1 MIVPL
6 KGITVLDL
14 TRVLSGPFATQQL
27 IDLGAEVIKIEH
39 PTHGDDTRR
48 FGPPFVKGEST
59 YFMSINRGK
68 KSVAVDLKNPRGQ
81 ELVLALAQ
89 KADVVIENFRPGTA
103 ERLGLG
109 HARLRQLKPALI
121 TCAISGYGSGGVAE
135 FEGAPGYDA
144 ILQAV
149 SGLMALT
156 GEPDGAPTKVGVAIG
171 DMVAGL
177 YAAQGILAALVQRGQ
192 TGLGHHV
199 EISMQDAL
207 TSLLTYQAA
216 IYFATGHNPARMG
229 NAHPSICPYET
240 VETKDGLYA
249 LAVGN
254 DAQFD
259 RLIHLL
265 GLPWLKTDPRFE
277 SNKRRVEN
285 REALMAV
292 LTPKFREKT
301 KREWDALL
309 REKNIPGGPVLEVA
323 AALSHPQLKARG
335 SVLTHHHPL
344 AGEVKSVASPVRFD
358 EWPPYDVTPPPLLG
372 EHTRTVLTGWLGLSE
387 VEVDDLVASQV
398 VVEHR
403 PEGAATS
410 A

>member
-6 KGITVLDL
+6 KGVTVLDL

-27 IDLGAEVIKIEH
+27 VDLGAEVIKIEH
-39 PTHGDDTRR
+39 PGHGDDTRR

-68 KSVAVDLKNPRGQ
+68 KSVAVDLKHEQGRD
-81 ELVLALAQ
+81 LVLAMAQ
-89 KADVVIENFRPGTA
+89 KADVVIENFRPGTS

-109 HARLRQLKPALI
+109 HTRLRKLKPSLV
-121 TCAISGYGSGGVAE
+121 TCAISGYGSGGVEE

-156 GEPDGAPTKVGVAIG
+156 GEPDGSPTKVGVAIG

-177 YAAQGILAALVQRGQ
+177 YAAQGILAALVQRGL
-192 TGLGHHV
+192 TGQGHHV

-207 TSLLTYQAA
+207 TSLLTYQAG

-240 VETKDGLYA
+240 VQTKDGMYA

-254 DAQFD
+254 DAQFA
-259 RLIHLL
+259 RLIDLL
-265 GLPWLKTDPRFE
+265 SLPWLKTDERFM
-277 SNKRRVEN
+277 SNRSRVEN

-301 KREWDALL
+301 KNEWDRLL
-309 REKNIPGGPVLEVA
+309 REKNIPGGPVLDVA
-323 AALSHPQLKARG
+323 SALSHPQLKGRG
-335 SVLTHHHPL
+335 TVLSHKHPV
-344 AGEVKSVASPVRFD
+344 AGEINSVASPVRFD
-358 EWPPYDVTPPPLLG
+358 EWPPHEVEAPPLLG
-372 EHTRTVLTGWLGLSE
+372 EHTRSVLSSWMGFQDSE
-387 VEVDDLVASQV
+387 IDQLVADGV
-398 VVEHR
+398 VVE
-403 PEGAATS
+403 AAHHS
-410 A
+410 VK

>member
-6 KGITVLDL
+6 KGVTVLDL

-27 IDLGAEVIKIEH
+27 VDLGAQVVKVEH
-39 PTHGDDTRR
+39 PAHGDDTRR
-48 FGPPFVKGEST
+48 FGPPFLKGEST

-68 KSVAVDLKNPRGQ
+68 KSVAVDLKHPRGR
-81 ELVLALAQ
+81 ELVLAMVQ

-109 HARLRQLKPALI
+109 HEKLRKLKPALV
-121 TCAISGYGSGGVAE
+121 TCSISGYGSGGTPE
-135 FEGAPGYDA
+135 FDGAPGYDA

-156 GEPDGAPTKVGVAIG
+156 GEPEGAPTKVGVAIG

-192 TGLGHHV
+192 TGVGHHV

-207 TSLLTYQAA
+207 TSLLTYQAG

-240 VETKDGLYA
+240 VQTKDGMYA

-254 DAQFD
+254 DAQFE
-259 RLIHLL
+259 RLVSLL
-265 GLPWLKTDPRFE
+265 GLPWLKTDERFE
-277 SNKRRVEN
+277 SNRRRVEN

-292 LTPKFREKT
+292 LTPKFKEKT
-301 KREWDALL
+301 KNEWDRLL
-309 REKNIPGGPVLEVA
+309 REKNIPGGPVLDVA
-323 AALSHPQLKARG
+323 HALSHPQLRARG
-335 SVLTHHHPL
+335 TVLSHEHPV

-358 EWPPYDVTPPPLLG
+358 EWPPHEVEAPPRLG
-372 EHTRTVLTGWLGLSE
+372 QHTRGVLEDWLGLSSPQI
-387 VEVDDLVASQV
+387 DDLVRDGV
-398 VVEHR
+398 VVE
-403 PEGAATS
+403 AAP
-410 A
+410 AE